1 MALLPAT
8 CQPNHDNAWLMIA
21 AQQWLKGGI
30 LGDQVRECNPPLSVL
45 FSVPPA
51 FVTDLLQIDYQLSLS
66 LYVELL
72 AAIVGIALYLINVR
86 SGVTGRTSLLVSLGT
101 IVVFTLGQGREFG
114 ERDGV
119 TFLLLLPLGLSVTRE
134 IAGDRTQPLITQ
146 AALVSLAA
154 VGCMLKPFYV
164 LGLGGLFL
172 LRFLKAPSWKQVV
185 RFELPLLI
193 GLGILYILAVF
204 VFFPQWIA
212 MTRTT
217 VTVYSSLNAPLSDF
231 KPILL
236 AHGLAMLVS
245 LGMIALA
252 WSAGRD
258 IRYAGVFLVF
268 ALGLELGAAIQ
279 LKPWAYHFLPGLL
292 AIATAPLL
300 AFASPNPGRALAVRP
315 LFGTLI
321 AGVVSLAV
329 LFVTGGYFHR
339 NDRDPD
345 FRQLVAI
352 GRNGPVLVLTSAMD
366 HVFPHVN
373 DAKVVWASR
382 SPVPL
387 ASLKAQQLRS
397 GTPAQRELARQ
408 ITLGDVKLITEDI
421 AHWRP
426 AVIAFDREDYIFT
439 SRLHGN
445 WMTHFTREPIFQ
457 ESLKNYEYVGVRGRY
472 DVFRRIDL
480 AL

>member
-1 MALLPAT
+1 M
-8 CQPNHDNAWLMIA
+8 
-21 AQQWLKGGI
+21 
-30 LGDQVRECNPPLSVL
+30 
-45 FSVPPA
+45 
-51 FVTDLLQIDYQLSLS
+51 
-66 LYVELL
+66 ELL

-114 ERDGV
+114 QRDGV
-119 TFLLLLPLGLSVTRE
+119 SFLLLLPLGLSVTRE

-268 ALGLELGAAIQ
+268 ALGLELGAQ
-279 LKPWAYHFLPGLL
+279 QGDVR
-292 AIATAPLL
+292 APAGAEPAPARHAEGGVIL
-300 AFASPNPGRALAVRP
+300 GVAV
-315 LFGTLI
+315 
-321 AGVVSLAV
+321 AAV
-329 LFVTGGYFHR
+329 LDVVPTQ
-339 NDRDPD
+339 DSDP
-345 FRQLVAI
+345 
-352 GRNGPVLVLTSAMD
+352 
-366 HVFPHVN
+366 
-373 DAKVVWASR
+373 
-382 SPVPL
+382 
-387 ASLKAQQLRS
+387 SLLFLGS
-397 GTPAQRELARQ
+397 QRARHKDECP
-408 ITLGDVKLITEDI
+408 T
-421 AHWRP
+421 
-426 AVIAFDREDYIFT
+426 
-439 SRLHGN
+439 N
-445 WMTHFTREPIFQ
+445 
-457 ESLKNYEYVGVRGRY
+457 N
-472 DVFRRIDL
+472 
-480 AL
+480 